1 LPREALAKLA
11 AEIGSDVPFFLFE
24 SAALCRGRGELVV
37 PEKLRDQ
44 LSILLLKPEFGVSTA
59 SAYKRR
65 EDSREIPGVNYAA
78 QEFRGHRFV
87 NDLERPVFEK
97 FVFLAQMKTWLLKQP
112 EVGAALLS
120 GSGSTVFAVVRP
132 NVDVDLVAKRARAE
146 LDPRLWTFAAETL

>member
-1 LPREALAKLA
+1 
-11 AEIGSDVPFFLFE
+11 
-24 SAALCRGRGELVV
+24 
-37 PEKLRDQ
+37 
-44 LSILLLKPEFGVSTA
+44 
-59 SAYKRR
+59 
-65 EDSREIPGVNYAA
+65 
-78 QEFRGHRFV
+78 
-87 NDLERPVFEK
+87 LERPVFEK